1 MSEAIT
7 IELNGEQR
15 QLPADSTIANLL
27 VQLGLTGRRVAVEVN
42 LEIIPRSGY
51 GGHMLNAG
59 DRVEVV
65 QAIGGG

>member
-15 QLPADSTIANLL
+15 QFASSATIADLL
-27 VQLGLTGRRVAVEVN
+27 TQLEMAGRRVAVEVN
-42 LEIIPRSGY
+42 LEIVPRSGY
-51 GGHMLNAG
+51 GEHVLNAG

>member
-7 IELNGEQR
+7 IKLNGEQR
-15 QLPADSTIANLL
+15 QLQSGATVSDLL
-27 VQLGLTGRRVAVEVN
+27 AQLELASRRVAVEVN
-42 LEIIPRSGY
+42 LEIVPRSGY